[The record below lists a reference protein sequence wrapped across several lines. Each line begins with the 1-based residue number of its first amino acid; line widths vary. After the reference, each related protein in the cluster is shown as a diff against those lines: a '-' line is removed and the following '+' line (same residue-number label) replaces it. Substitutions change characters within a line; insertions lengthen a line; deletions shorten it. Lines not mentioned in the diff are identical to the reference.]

1 MMLQL
6 ETNLPWRTGLEF
18 QITLINYVVKTTS
31 EEIQEVQYFYTE
43 VGIFTYG

>member
-6 ETNLPWRTGLEF
+6 EGNLPRRTGLEF
-18 QITLINYVVKTTS
+18 QIILITYVVKTMS

-43 VGIFTYG
+43 VGKLTYG